1 MGFYKAHTMRRRIAD
16 LQMLETAFRLL
27 ETEIYYTLTPVPTA
41 LELLAPKLPRPMQ
54 HFFQQVQFAME
65 QNHQPLA
72 QAWEDGLSGL
82 QKECFLSKE
91 DVSILQSFGLSLG
104 RGDREEQTKNFQ
116 VLQQRLENALED
128 ARQSCSRQERV
139 WQYMGVCISMAM
151 VVLLC

>member
-1 MGFYKAHTMRRRIAD
+1 MGFYKAHTLRRRIAD
-16 LQMLETAFRLL
+16 LQMVVTAFRLL

-41 LELLAPKLPRPMQ
+41 LELLAPKLPRPMRY
-54 HFFQQVQFAME
+54 FFHQVNFDMK

-91 DVSILQSFGLSLG
+91 DMSTLHSFGLSLG
-104 RGDREEQTKNFQ
+104 RGDRAEQMKNFQ
-116 VLQQRLENALED
+116 LLQQRLGNALED
-128 ARQSCSRQERV
+128 ARQSCAQQERV